1 MLSYTNILIQGE
13 LDVLT
18 INLELWWSSFIFTS
32 AGIFKLVNPRGNDM
46 SVSRSYDIFNHPIL
60 GKNQKYNNLNEKDEG

>member
-1 MLSYTNILIQGE
+1 MLFCTNILIQGE

-18 INLELWWSSFIFTS
+18 INLELWWSSFIYTS

-46 SVSRSYDIFNHPIL
+46 SVSRSYDIFNHLIL
-60 GKNQKYNNLNEKDEG
+60 GGKS